1 MSPFMTRVRF
11 VLGEVWQGISRSITL
26 TIALIATFAISLSL
40 LGVSLLVGSQVN
52 EMKDYWFDKVEIS
65 IFLCTSGSD
74 TATCSTGPAT
84 EAQKSQIRTDLEAMK
99 PLVSEIFFESQQ
111 DAYNRFIERFK
122 SSPISANVTPD
133 QLPESFRIKLSNPEE
148 FITVVNKFT
157 SRPGIEAVRD
167 QRATLSKLFSVLGG
181 LQALALGFGLAMLV
195 VTSLLV
201 GNTIRVTAYARR
213 REIAIMRLVGASKM
227 ALRLP
232 FLLEAVFGAL
242 VGGVIATGILTL
254 IKGYLVD
261 QVIATSFTFTSFFG
275 WQAVVSASIIC
286 IVSGTLLAFI
296 TAWFGIARHLK
307 V

>member
-74 TATCSTGPAT
+74 TATCTNGPAT
-84 EAQKSQIRTDLEAMK
+84 EAQKSQIRTDLEAMQ
-99 PLVSEIFFESQQ
+99 PLVAEIFFESQQ

-213 REIAIMRLVGASKM
+213 REIGIMRLVGASKM

-242 VGGVIATGILTL
+242 VGGIIATGILSL

-286 IVSGTLLAFI
+286 LVSGTLLAFI

>member
-1 MSPFMTRVRF
+1 MTRFRF
-11 VLGEVWQGISRSITL
+11 VLSEVWQGISRSITL

-148 FITVVNKFT
+148 FITVVNKFM

-181 LQALALGFGLAMLV
+181 LQVLALGFGLAMLV

>member
-1 MSPFMTRVRF
+1 MSPFMTRFRF
-11 VLGEVWQGISRSITL
+11 VLSEVWQGISRSITL

-74 TATCSTGPAT
+74 TATCTTGPAT

-181 LQALALGFGLAMLV
+181 LQVLALGFGLAMLV

-242 VGGVIATGILTL
+242 VGGIIATGILSL

>member
-1 MSPFMTRVRF
+1 
-11 VLGEVWQGISRSITL
+11 
-26 TIALIATFAISLSL
+26 
-40 LGVSLLVGSQVN
+40 
-52 EMKDYWFDKVEIS
+52 
-65 IFLCTSGSD
+65 
-74 TATCSTGPAT
+74 
-84 EAQKSQIRTDLEAMK
+84 
-99 PLVSEIFFESQQ
+99 
-111 DAYNRFIERFK
+111 
-122 SSPISANVTPD
+122 
-133 QLPESFRIKLSNPEE
+133 
-148 FITVVNKFT
+148 
-157 SRPGIEAVRD
+157 
-167 QRATLSKLFSVLGG
+167 
-181 LQALALGFGLAMLV
+181 MLV

-213 REIAIMRLVGASKM
+213 REIGIMRLVGASKM

-242 VGGVIATGILTL
+242 VGGIIATGILSF

-286 IVSGTLLAFI
+286 LVSGTLLAFI

>member
-1 MSPFMTRVRF
+1 MSPFMTKFKF
-11 VLGEVWQGISRSITL
+11 VLSEVWQGISRSITL

-52 EMKDYWFDKVEIS
+52 EMKDYWFDRVEIS
-65 IFLCTSGSD
+65 IFLCTTGSD
-74 TATCSTGPAT
+74 TPSCAAGPAT
-84 EAQKSQIRTDLEAMK
+84 EEIKTQVRTDLEALQ

-111 DAYNRFIERFK
+111 EAYTRFIERFK

-148 FITVVNKFT
+148 FITVVNKFVD
-157 SRPGIEAVRD
+157 RPGIEAVRD

-181 LQALALGFGLAMLV
+181 LQALAFGFAMAMLV
-195 VTSLLV
+195 VTALLV

-213 REIAIMRLVGASKM
+213 REIGIMRLVGATKM
-227 ALRLP
+227 SLRLP
-232 FLLEAVFGAL
+232 FLLEAIFGAL
-242 VGGVIATGILTL
+242 LGGLFATAILSF

-261 QVIATSFTFTSFFG
+261 SVIATSFTFTSFFG
-275 WQAVVSASIIC
+275 WGAVISASLIC
-286 IVSGTLLAFI
+286 IASGIVLALA
-296 TAWFGIARHLK
+296 TAWFGIAKHLK

>member
-1 MSPFMTRVRF
+1 MNRFRF
-11 VLGEVWQGISRSITL
+11 VMEEVWQGISRSVTL
-26 TIALIATFAISLSL
+26 TIALVATFAISLSL

-52 EMKDYWFDKVEIS
+52 EMKDYWFDKVEVS
-65 IFLCTSGSD
+65 IFLCTAGSD
-74 TATCSTGPAT
+74 TPSCANGPAT
-84 EAQKSQIRTDLEAMK
+84 EDQKSQIRTDLEAMQ
-99 PLVSEIFFESQQ
+99 PLVAEIFFESQQ

-148 FITVVNKFT
+148 FTTVVNKFL

-181 LQALALGFGLAMLV
+181 LQALSLGFAAAMLV

-213 REIAIMRLVGASKM
+213 REIGIMRLVGASKM

-232 FLLEAVFGAL
+232 FLLEAIFGAL
-242 VGGVIATGILTL
+242 LGGLIATGILSFV
-254 IKGYLVD
+254 KGYLVD

-275 WQAVVSASIIC
+275 WDAVISASLIC
-286 IVSGTLLAFI
+286 IFSGTLLAFV

>member
-11 VLGEVWQGISRSITL
+11 VLSEVWQGISRSITL

-74 TATCSTGPAT
+74 TATCTTGPAT

-122 SSPISANVTPD
+122 ASPISANVTPD

-148 FITVVNKFT
+148 FITVVNKFM

-181 LQALALGFGLAMLV
+181 LQVLALGFGLAMLV

-232 FLLEAVFGAL
+232 FLLEAV
-242 VGGVIATGILTL
+242 
-254 IKGYLVD
+254 
-261 QVIATSFTFTSFFG
+261 
-275 WQAVVSASIIC
+275 
-286 IVSGTLLAFI
+286 LA
-296 TAWFGIARHLK
+296 H
-307 V
+307 

>member
-1 MSPFMTRVRF
+1 MSSFMTRVRF
-11 VLGEVWQGISRSITL
+11 VLEEVWQGISRSITL

-52 EMKDYWFDKVEIS
+52 EMKDYWFDKVEVS
-65 IFLCTSGSD
+65 IFLCTAGSD
-74 TATCSTGPAT
+74 TPSCANGPAS
-84 EAQKSQIRTDLEAMK
+84 EEQKAQIRTDLEAMQ
-99 PLVSEIFFESQQ
+99 PLVAEIFFESQQ
-111 DAYNRFIERFK
+111 DAYDRFIERFK

-148 FITVVNKFT
+148 FTTVVNKFL

-167 QRATLSKLFSVLGG
+167 QRATLSKLFNVLGG
-181 LQALALGFGLAMLV
+181 LQALALGFAAAMLV

-213 REIAIMRLVGASKM
+213 REIGIMRLVGASKM

-232 FLLEAVFGAL
+232 FLLEAIFGAL
-242 VGGVIATGILTL
+242 FGGIIATGVLSFV
-254 IKGYLVD
+254 KGYLID
-261 QVIATSFTFTSFFG
+261 KVIATSFTFTSFFG
-275 WQAVVSASIIC
+275 WDAVINASFIC
-286 IVSGTLLAFI
+286 IAAGTLLAFV

>member
-1 MSPFMTRVRF
+1 MSSFMTRVRF
-11 VLGEVWQGISRSITL
+11 VLEEVWQGISRSITL

-52 EMKDYWFDKVEIS
+52 EMKDYWFDKVEVS
-65 IFLCTSGSD
+65 IFLCTAGSD
-74 TATCSTGPAT
+74 TPSCANGPAS
-84 EAQKSQIRTDLEAMK
+84 EEQKTQIRADLEAMQ
-99 PLVSEIFFESQQ
+99 PLVAEIFFESQQ
-111 DAYNRFIERFK
+111 DAYDRFIERFK

-148 FITVVNKFT
+148 FTTVVNKFL

-167 QRATLSKLFSVLGG
+167 QRATLSKLFNVLGG
-181 LQALALGFGLAMLV
+181 LQALALGFAAAMLV

-213 REIAIMRLVGASKM
+213 REIGIMRLVGASKM

-232 FLLEAVFGAL
+232 FLLEAIFGAL
-242 VGGVIATGILTL
+242 FGGIIATGVLSFV
-254 IKGYLVD
+254 KGYLID
-261 QVIATSFTFTSFFG
+261 KVIATSFTFTSFFG
-275 WQAVVSASIIC
+275 WDAVINASFIC
-286 IVSGTLLAFI
+286 IAAGTLLAFV

>member
-1 MSPFMTRVRF
+1 MNRFRF
-11 VLGEVWQGISRSITL
+11 VMEEVWQGISRSVTL
-26 TIALIATFAISLSL
+26 KIALVATFAISLSL

-52 EMKDYWFDKVEIS
+52 EMKDYWFDKVEVS
-65 IFLCTSGSD
+65 IFLCTAGSD
-74 TATCSTGPAT
+74 TPSCANGPAT
-84 EAQKSQIRTDLEAMK
+84 EEQKSQIRTDLEAMQ
-99 PLVSEIFFESQQ
+99 PLVAEIFFESQQ

-148 FITVVNKFT
+148 FTTVVNKFL

-181 LQALALGFGLAMLV
+181 LQALSLGFAAAMLV

-213 REIAIMRLVGASKM
+213 REIGIMRLVGASKM

-232 FLLEAVFGAL
+232 FLLEAIFGAL
-242 VGGVIATGILTL
+242 LGGLIATGILSFV
-254 IKGYLVD
+254 KGYLVD

-275 WQAVVSASIIC
+275 WDAVISASLIC
-286 IVSGTLLAFI
+286 IFSGTLLAFV

>member
-1 MSPFMTRVRF
+1 MNRFRF
-11 VLGEVWQGISRSITL
+11 VMEEVWQGISRSITL
-26 TIALIATFAISLSL
+26 TIALVATFAISLSL

-52 EMKDYWFDKVEIS
+52 EMKDYWFDKVEVS
-65 IFLCTSGSD
+65 IFLCTAGSD
-74 TATCSTGPAT
+74 TPSCANGPAT
-84 EAQKSQIRTDLEAMK
+84 EEQKSQIRTDLEAMQ
-99 PLVSEIFFESQQ
+99 PLVAEIFFESQQ

-148 FITVVNKFT
+148 FTTVVNKFL

-181 LQALALGFGLAMLV
+181 LQALSLGFAAAMLV

-213 REIAIMRLVGASKM
+213 REIGIMRLVGASKM

-232 FLLEAVFGAL
+232 FLLEAIFGAL
-242 VGGVIATGILTL
+242 LGGLIAAGILSFV
-254 IKGYLVD
+254 KGYLVD

-275 WQAVVSASIIC
+275 WDAVIYASLIC
-286 IVSGTLLAFI
+286 IGSGSLLAFI

>member
-1 MSPFMTRVRF
+1 
-11 VLGEVWQGISRSITL
+11 
-26 TIALIATFAISLSL
+26 
-40 LGVSLLVGSQVN
+40 
-52 EMKDYWFDKVEIS
+52 MKDYWFDRVEVS

-74 TATCSTGPAT
+74 TPSCVAGPAT
-84 EAQKSQIRTDLEAMK
+84 EEQKSQIRTELEALQ
-99 PLVSEIFFESQQ
+99 PLVAEIFFESQQ

-133 QLPESFRIKLSNPEE
+133 QLPESFRIKLSNPQE
-148 FITVVNKFT
+148 FTTVVNQFL

-181 LQALALGFGLAMLV
+181 LQALALGFAAAMLV

-213 REIAIMRLVGASKM
+213 RELGIMRLVGASKM

-232 FLLEAVFGAL
+232 FLLEAIFGAL
-242 VGGVIATGILTL
+242 IGGLIATAVLSF
-254 IKGYLVD
+254 IKGYLID

-275 WQAVVSASIIC
+275 WDAVISASLIC
-286 IVSGTLLAFI
+286 IASGTLLAFI

>member
-1 MSPFMTRVRF
+1 MTRVRF

-26 TIALIATFAISLSL
+26 TIALVATFGISLSL
-40 LGVSLLVGSQVN
+40 LGTSLLVGSQVE
-52 EMKDYWFDKVEIS
+52 EMKDYWFDRVEVS

-74 TATCSTGPAT
+74 TPSCSAGPAT
-84 EAQKSQIRTDLEAMK
+84 EEQKSQIRTELEALQ
-99 PLVSEIFFESQQ
+99 PLVAEIFFESQE

-133 QLPESFRIKLSNPEE
+133 QLPESFRIKLSNPQE
-148 FITVVNKFT
+148 FTTVVNQFL

-167 QRATLSKLFSVLGG
+167 QRATLSRLFSVLGG
-181 LQALALGFGLAMLV
+181 LQALAFGFAAAMLV

-213 REIAIMRLVGASKM
+213 RELGIMRLVGASKM

-232 FLLEAVFGAL
+232 FLLEAIFGAL
-242 VGGVIATGILTL
+242 IGGLIATAVLSV
-254 IKGYLVD
+254 IKGYLID
-261 QVIATSFTFTSFFG
+261 QVIASSFTFTSFFR
-275 WQAVVSASIIC
+275 WDAVISASLIC
-286 IVSGTLLAFI
+286 IASGTLLAFI

>member
-26 TIALIATFAISLSL
+26 TIALVATFGISLSL
-40 LGVSLLVGSQVN
+40 LGTSLLVGSQVE
-52 EMKDYWFDKVEIS
+52 EMKDYWFDRVEVS

-74 TATCSTGPAT
+74 TPSCASGPAT
-84 EAQKSQIRTDLEAMK
+84 EEQKSQIRTELEALQ
-99 PLVSEIFFESQQ
+99 PLVAEIFFESQQ

-133 QLPESFRIKLSNPEE
+133 QLPESFRIKLSNPQE
-148 FITVVNKFT
+148 FTTVVNQFL

-181 LQALALGFGLAMLV
+181 LQALAFGFAAAMLV

-213 REIAIMRLVGASKM
+213 RELGIMRLVGASKM

-232 FLLEAVFGAL
+232 FLLEAIFGAL
-242 VGGVIATGILTL
+242 IGGLIATAVLSF
-254 IKGYLVD
+254 IKGYLID
-261 QVIATSFTFTSFFG
+261 QVIASSFTFTSFFG
-275 WQAVVSASIIC
+275 WDAVISASLIC
-286 IVSGTLLAFI
+286 IASGTLLALI
-296 TAWFGIARHLK
+296 TAWSGIARHLK

>member
-1 MSPFMTRVRF
+1 M
-11 VLGEVWQGISRSITL
+11 Q
-26 TIALIATFAISLSL
+26 
-40 LGVSLLVGSQVN
+40 
-52 EMKDYWFDKVEIS
+52 
-65 IFLCTSGSD
+65 
-74 TATCSTGPAT
+74 
-84 EAQKSQIRTDLEAMK
+84 
-99 PLVSEIFFESQQ
+99 PLVAEIFFESQQ

-213 REIAIMRLVGASKM
+213 REIGIMRLVGASKM

-242 VGGVIATGILTL
+242 VGGIIATGILSF

-286 IVSGTLLAFI
+286 LVSGTLLAFI

>member
-1 MSPFMTRVRF
+1 MSSFMTRVRF
-11 VLGEVWQGISRSITL
+11 VLEEVWQGISRSITL

-40 LGVSLLVGSQVN
+40 LGVSLLVGAQVN
-52 EMKDYWFDKVEIS
+52 EMKDYWFDKVEVS
-65 IFLCTSGSD
+65 IFLCTAGSD
-74 TATCSTGPAT
+74 TPSCANGPAS
-84 EAQKSQIRTDLEAMK
+84 EEQKAQIRTDLEAMQ
-99 PLVSEIFFESQQ
+99 PLVAEIFFESQQ
-111 DAYNRFIERFK
+111 DAYDRFIERFK

-148 FITVVNKFT
+148 FTTVVNKFL

-167 QRATLSKLFSVLGG
+167 QRATLSKLFNVLGG
-181 LQALALGFGLAMLV
+181 LQALALGFAAAMLV

-213 REIAIMRLVGASKM
+213 REIGIMRLVGASKM

-232 FLLEAVFGAL
+232 FLLEAIFGAL
-242 VGGVIATGILTL
+242 FGGIIATGVLSFV
-254 IKGYLVD
+254 KGYLID
-261 QVIATSFTFTSFFG
+261 KVIATSFTFTSFFG
-275 WQAVVSASIIC
+275 WDAVINASFIC
-286 IVSGTLLAFI
+286 IAAGTLLAFV

>member
-26 TIALIATFAISLSL
+26 TIALVATFGISLSL
-40 LGVSLLVGSQVN
+40 LGTSLLVGSQVE
-52 EMKDYWFDKVEIS
+52 EMKDYWFDRVEVS

-74 TATCSTGPAT
+74 TPSCVAGPAT
-84 EAQKSQIRTDLEAMK
+84 EEQKSQIRTELEALQ
-99 PLVSEIFFESQQ
+99 PLVAEIFFESQQ

-133 QLPESFRIKLSNPEE
+133 QLPESFRIKLSNPQE
-148 FITVVNKFT
+148 FTTVVNQFL

-181 LQALALGFGLAMLV
+181 LQALAFGFAAAMLV

-213 REIAIMRLVGASKM
+213 RELGIMRLVGASKM

-232 FLLEAVFGAL
+232 FLLEAIFGAL
-242 VGGVIATGILTL
+242 IGGLIATAVLSF
-254 IKGYLVD
+254 IKGYLID
-261 QVIATSFTFTSFFG
+261 QVIASSFTFTSFFG
-275 WQAVVSASIIC
+275 WDAVISASLIC
-286 IVSGTLLAFI
+286 IASGTLLALI
-296 TAWFGIARHLK
+296 TAWSGIARHLK

>member
-26 TIALIATFAISLSL
+26 TIALVATFGISLSL
-40 LGVSLLVGSQVN
+40 LGTSLLVGSQVE
-52 EMKDYWFDKVEIS
+52 EMKDYWFDRVEVS
-65 IFLCTSGSD
+65 IFLCTSG
-74 TATCSTGPAT
+74 
-84 EAQKSQIRTDLEAMK
+84 
-99 PLVSEIFFESQQ
+99 
-111 DAYNRFIERFK
+111 NRFIERFK

-133 QLPESFRIKLSNPEE
+133 QLPESFRIKLSNPQE
-148 FITVVNKFT
+148 FTTVVNQFL

-167 QRATLSKLFSVLGG
+167 QRATLSRLFSVLGG
-181 LQALALGFGLAMLV
+181 LQALAFGFAAAMLV

-213 REIAIMRLVGASKM
+213 RELGIMRLVGASKM

-232 FLLEAVFGAL
+232 FLLEAIFGAL
-242 VGGVIATGILTL
+242 IGGLIATAVLSF
-254 IKGYLVD
+254 IKGYLID
-261 QVIATSFTFTSFFG
+261 QVIASSFTFTSFFG
-275 WQAVVSASIIC
+275 WDAVISASLIC
-286 IVSGTLLAFI
+286 IASGTLLAFI